1 MVIALIMPIM
11 WWDEELAG
19 TLVINTVGIIDH
31 FIRLFI
37 RVK

>member
-31 FIRLFI
+31 FIRQFI

>member
-19 TLVINTVGIIDH
+19 TLVISTVGIIDH